1 MHSSGTCPA
10 LVRVVNAIVD
20 HASGVVPD
28 GAGWLHVSV
37 TMERLPLRLRRWFW
51 RARGSIG
58 MNDTGI
64 EAAILRSFVSFP
76 MTQAIIIIPCGLER
90 WKVSSR
96 PGQGSTPRPRT
107 VCITLIA
114 LFFRS
119 TYPPESLPKR
129 SLGIHRPTL
138 GKCRGLQPRARPRE
152 PFYFHPNRNSCG
164 APGAP
169 LGWKMTKPDRVGW
182 AKLGAMG

>member
-76 MTQAIIIIPCGLER
+76 MTQAIIIIPLRTGTVEGELSAR
-90 WKVSSR
+90 SGINAPTTYRLYHLDSFIFPQHVS
-96 PGQGSTPRPRT
+96 
-107 VCITLIA
+107 
-114 LFFRS
+114 
-119 TYPPESLPKR
+119 
-129 SLGIHRPTL
+129 
-138 GKCRGLQPRARPRE
+138 ARV
-152 PFYFHPNRNSCG
+152 
-164 APGAP
+164 AA
-169 LGWKMTKPDRVGW
+169 
-182 AKLGAMG
+182 